1 MLLLPPHLRRSLLDP
16 TTAELLQMARDRG
29 IVPMQAAPASMGP
42 RWTEVQ
48 MIGRHEASIADSA
61 QDTAVAAL
69 DSALAAAARCRCSV
83 LALATH
89 RVRGVLWSRA
99 RDEAGALLTQLAQ
112 RALSEPVRRAHGS
125 EESVW
130 SVCSQAQANKGGGA
144 MAAHQLQSL
153 SFGETEM

>member
-1 MLLLPPHLRRSLLDP
+1 M
-16 TTAELLQMARDRG
+16 
-29 IVPMQAAPASMGP
+29 
-42 RWTEVQ
+42 
-48 MIGRHEASIADSA
+48 
-61 QDTAVAAL
+61 
-69 DSALAAAARCRCSV
+69 SALAASARCRCSV

-112 RALSEPVRRAHGS
+112 RALSEPVRRARGS
-125 EESVW
+125 EDSVRTLW